1 MSSRPPRSRSR
12 GLDRSLHAILGRAT
26 RAISP
31 TSLLLAYVDWWSH
44 LALSPAKQ
52 AQLVQKALR
61 KAHRL
66 ALYAPRSLAG
76 DAERCIEPLAQDG
89 ASAIPSGNAGRST

>member
-1 MSSRPPRSRSR
+1 MLPRDLQIDEFETATVPVE

-66 ALYAPRSLAG
+66 ALYAPRSLC
-76 DAERCIEPLAQDG
+76 RPTPSG
-89 ASAIPSGNAGRST
+89 ASSRSRRTGA